1 MNTDNT
7 QLVVKGNGVLADV
20 IRSIKNLFQRKK
32 PKKLKESY
40 NKNELHNELTI
51 KLRDLVND
59 MAEFETSPFIVCQK
73 ENQKGFGVFSDNGHG
88 NYMKR
93 FTIII
98 EDHKSF

>member
-1 MNTDNT
+1 MFTEN
-7 QLVVKGNGVLADV
+7 VSKEEKGNGVLADV
-20 IRSIKNLFQRKK
+20 IRSIKNFFKRNK

-40 NKNELHNELTI
+40 HKNELNNELTI
-51 KLRDLVND
+51 KLRDFVNN
-59 MAEFETSPFIVCQK
+59 MPEFETSPFIVCQK

-88 NYMKR
+88 NQMKR